1 MGFRKNKAPLK
12 PREELTIEF
21 SEYSN
26 EQFVLMSR
34 NNFIDYIS
42 EINQIIIK
50 NKTQIEMNANEIIL
64 NLISELIGKIYYMK
78 VVFLLPKS

>member
-64 NLISELIGKIYYMK
+64 NLISELDWKNILHESGLS
-78 VVFLLPKS
+78 FT